1 MEQRTYV
8 IVGGVAGGMSAAARL
23 RRLDERAKI
32 IVLEAGPVVSFAN
45 CGLPYYVGGEI
56 TDRAELLVQTP
67 ESLKASLNLDVRVNT
82 RVTGFDADARTVHAI
97 GPNGEEDIAYDQLVL
112 SPGAAPMRP
121 PIEGLDHPLVHTLR
135 TVDDAI
141 SMRDLV
147 VSQGMT
153 TAEHGGAKGRGAV
166 VLGAGFIGLEAA
178 EALASQMTV
187 ALVEVAPHALPP
199 LEAELAYLV
208 HEELRRLGID
218 VVAGTAAKAIV
229 DDPACQPGELGS
241 QAVVQLSDGQAIP
254 ASLVLLSTGV
264 APASAPFAASGV
276 ACDARGAILIDEFG
290 RTNVPNVWAV
300 GDAAASVDAVTGAV
314 RSVPLAGPANR
325 AGRLVADHIV
335 AMPSAGASPLARPF
349 ARPLG
354 TAIVRVG
361 GLTVAMT
368 GANRMSLNAAGI
380 EFTTLHTHPLAH
392 AGYFP
397 GATQMHLMVHIDPQG
412 RLLGA
417 QAVGESGVDKRI
429 DVLAT
434 AMRAGLRAPDLI
446 DLDLCYS
453 PPYGSAKD
461 PVTMIGFLADN
472 VLTRQVV
479 LWQPDE
485 LEWARGNALVLD
497 VRTPDEFATGHL
509 PEAVNIPHTTLRA
522 RLADVKQLAAGRPI
536 AVMCQS
542 GVRSYIAHRVLVD
555 AGLESRSLSGGML
568 TLRAYL
574 GDAAPGV
581 LVEGN

>member
-1 MEQRTYV
+1 MEHMEHRTYV

-23 RRLDERAKI
+23 RRLDERAE
-32 IVLEAGPVVSFAN
+32 IVVVEAGPVVSFAN

-56 TDRAELLVQTP
+56 TDRADLLVQTP

-82 RVTGFDADARTVHAI
+82 RATGFDADARTVHVV
-97 GPNGEEDIAYDQLVL
+97 GPNGEDDIAYDHLVL
-112 SPGAAPMRP
+112 SPGATPMRP
-121 PIEGLDHPLVHTLR
+121 PIDGLDHPSVHTLR
-135 TVDDAI
+135 TVEDAI
-141 SMRDLV
+141 SIRDAV
-147 VSQGMT
+147 IGQGS
-153 TAEHGGAKGRGAV
+153 AAKGAV

-178 EALASQMTV
+178 EALADQMAVT
-187 ALVEVAPHALPP
+187 LVELAPHALPP
-199 LEAELAYLV
+199 LEAELAQLV
-208 HEELRRLGID
+208 HEELRRLGIR
-218 VVAGTAAKAIV
+218 VLVGIAAKAIT
-229 DDPACQPGELGS
+229 DDGGGAI
-241 QAVVQLSDGQAIP
+241 VQLSDGQEIP

-264 APASAPFAASGV
+264 APATKPFSDSGV
-276 ACDARGAILIDEFG
+276 TCDPRGAILTDEFG
-290 RTNVPNVWAV
+290 RTNLPNVWAV
-300 GDAAASVDAVTGAV
+300 GDAVASVDAVTGAV
-314 RSVPLAGPANR
+314 RPVPLAGPANR

-335 AMPSAGASPLARPF
+335 AAARGETPTTPSSARRL

-354 TAIVRVG
+354 TAIVRIG

-368 GANRMSLNAAGI
+368 GANRASLKAAGL

-417 QAVGESGVDKRI
+417 QAVGANGVDKRI

-434 AMRAGLRAPDLI
+434 AIRAGLSAPDLI

-461 PVTMIGFLADN
+461 AITMVGFLADN
-472 VLTRQVV
+472 VLSGQLA

-485 LEWARGNALVLD
+485 LDWARDEALILD
-497 VRTPDEFATGHL
+497 VRTPGEFATGHL
-509 PEAVNIPHTTLRA
+509 PEAVNIPHTQLRG
-522 RLADVKQLAAGRPI
+522 RLAEVEQLAAGRPV
-536 AVMCQS
+536 AVTCQS

-555 AGLESRSLSGGML
+555 AGVESRSLSGGML

-574 GDAAPGV
+574 GDTASNV
-581 LVEGN
+581 LVKGN